1 MLVSMS
7 TMRNSKSGNLNEHD
21 PSIASS
27 FVWLLMLFSFCIRA
41 SWVFGEQVHDPDDD
55 DDDDDGARIPPG
67 SFLSKTEV
75 AQWWNCRCR

>member
-27 FVWLLMLFSFCIRA
+27 FVWLLMLFSFCIRQA
-41 SWVFGEQVHDPDDD
+41 GCLGSKLHDPDDD
-55 DDDDDGARIPPG
+55 DCATIPPG
-67 SFLSKTEV
+67 SFLSKIEV
-75 AQWWNCRCR
+75 AQWWDCRCR